1 MEKTEKITPMM
12 LQFNEMKEKHPGSL
26 LFFRMGDFYEMF
38 GDDAIK
44 ASKILGIALTS
55 RDRDKDN
62 GLPMCGVPH
71 HSYQSYL
78 VKLLKAG
85 LNVAI
90 CDQLED
96 PALAKGIVKRG
107 VTRVMT
113 PGTVVDEAALPAS
126 DNNFFACVHKDNHA
140 YYLSFTDTSTGEVY
154 LETSSASTIKDVLSR
169 YTPKETITD
178 YRSEIT
184 GSFEFGGNF
193 SENIAVREVTDHFGA
208 ASLRS
213 LGIDDQKFACPL
225 YMTVQYLKRVMLDV
239 KLLKPKLVTDEDRV
253 YLDSVASSTL
263 ELVRNSRDGGEDSTL
278 YSVLN
283 FTSTVMGART
293 MKKWLLN
300 PLRNVNAILRRQEIT
315 EYFINHQDTA
325 DEIRKQLDM
334 VYDVERIATRLGA
347 NRCTARDLVWLKNS
361 TSTFPIIKYILDSC
375 DNPHIAEMAQRF
387 DALED
392 ITGLI
397 GRAIADD
404 PPATIME
411 GGLIKTGYNPEVD
424 ELKNIKENSRSILL
438 KIEAREKTATGIS
451 TLKVK
456 FNKVFGY
463 YIEISKGAL
472 DKVPD
477 YYERRQTLVNAE
489 RFIIP
494 ELKELEEKI
503 LHADSRL
510 FALEYELFSEI
521 RQTAADNSPR
531 IRTSAS
537 IISELDVLLSFASA
551 AIKYNYVKPLVGS
564 FDDIKI
570 KDGRHPVVERNIKT
584 GYVPNDIDID
594 ITDSRLNIITGPNM
608 AGKSTYLRMCALIT
622 LMAHIGSYVPASDAE
637 IGLVDRIFTRVGAS
651 DNLAGGESTFMVEMV
666 ETSNILNNAT
676 DKSLIILDEI
686 GRGTSTFD
694 GVSIAWSVAEY
705 IAENI
710 NAKTLFATHYHELTD
725 IAMSCQGVKNLCTL
739 VSEHKGE
746 LIFMRKV
753 VEGTADKSYGIHVA
767 ELAGLPKEV
776 VKKANAILKNLEKNE
791 LSPNGIANTPTKQ
804 HKGEPSVVQ
813 TMLVFDDHP
822 VVEELRGMDVNS
834 LTPLQALNI
843 LSSLKEKAMKD

>member
-1 MEKTEKITPMM
+1 VERPEKITPMM
-12 LQFNEMKEKHPGSL
+12 QQFNEMKEKHQGSL

-38 GDDAIK
+38 GQDAVT

-55 RDRDKDN
+55 REKDKDN
-62 GLPMCGVPH
+62 GMPMCGVPH

-78 VKLLKAG
+78 IKLLKAG

-96 PALAKGIVKRG
+96 PAQAKGIVKRG

-113 PGTVVDEAALPAS
+113 PGTVLDEAALPAT
-126 DNNFFACVHKDNHA
+126 DNNFFACLHRQGSDIYMA
-140 YYLSFTDTSTGEVY
+140 FTDTSTGEVY
-154 LETSSASTIKDVLSR
+154 LEKSPESSAKDILNR
-169 YTPKETITD
+169 YSPKEI
-178 YRSEIT
+178 IT
-184 GSFEFGGNF
+184 GYKSDIPNSFEFGGSF
-193 SENIAVREVTDHFGA
+193 SENLAVREVTDHFSVS
-208 ASLRS
+208 SLKS
-213 LGIDDQKFACPL
+213 LGLDDAQFAFPL
-225 YMTVQYLKRVMLDV
+225 YIALKYLDRVMLSIT
-239 KLLKPKLVTDEDRV
+239 LLKPKLVTDDERV
-253 YLDSVASSTL
+253 YLDSVASGTL
-263 ELVRNSRDGGEDSTL
+263 ELVKNSRDGGEDSTL
-278 YSVLN
+278 FSVLN
-283 FTSTVMGART
+283 HTSTSMGART
-293 MKKWLLN
+293 LKKWLLN
-300 PLRNVNAILRRQEIT
+300 PLRNVNSILRRQEMT
-315 EYFINHQDTA
+315 EFFINRQDIA
-325 DEIRKQLDM
+325 EELIKQLAD
-334 VYDVERIATRLGA
+334 VYDVERIATRIA
-347 NRCTARDLVWLKNS
+347 AARCTARDLIWLKNS
-361 TSTFPIIKYILDSC
+361 TKAFPIIKYLLGSC
-375 DNPHIAEMAQRF
+375 DNPHISETVQMF
-387 DALED
+387 DSLED
-392 ITGLI
+392 LTDII
-397 GRAIADD
+397 SDAIDEN
-404 PPATIME
+404 PPLTLTE
-411 GGLIKTGYNPEVD
+411 GGLIKTGYNAEVD
-424 ELKNIKENSRSILL
+424 ELKNIKENSRAILL

-472 DKVPD
+472 NKVPD

-489 RFIIP
+489 RFVIP

-503 LHADSRL
+503 LTADSRL
-510 FALEYELFSEI
+510 FALEYELFSDIRAKVAENAHRI
-521 RQTAADNSPR
+521 RQ
-531 IRTSAS
+531 SAS
-537 IISELDVLLSFASA
+537 VIAELDVLLSFAQA
-551 AIKYNYVKPLVGS
+551 AVKNGYVKPLVGA

-570 KDGRHPVVERNIKT
+570 KDGRHPVVEKNIKT
-584 GYVPNDIDID
+584 GYVPNDIDLN
-594 ITDSRLNIITGPNM
+594 ITDSRLAIITGPNM

-622 LMAHIGSYVPASDAE
+622 LMAHTGSFVPASDAE

-725 IAMSCQGVKNLCTL
+725 ISMTCSGVKNLATL

-753 VEGTADKSYGIHVA
+753 TEGTADKSYGIHVA
-767 ELAGLPKEV
+767 ELAGLPKDV
-776 VKKANAILKNLEKNE
+776 VKRANQILKNLEKNE
-791 LSPNGIANTPTKQ
+791 LSPHGIVNTPKP
-804 HKGEPSVVQ
+804 HKDTQSVVQ

-822 VVEELRGMDVNS
+822 VVDELKNMDVNS

-843 LSSLKEKAMKD
+843 LSDLKSKAAKD